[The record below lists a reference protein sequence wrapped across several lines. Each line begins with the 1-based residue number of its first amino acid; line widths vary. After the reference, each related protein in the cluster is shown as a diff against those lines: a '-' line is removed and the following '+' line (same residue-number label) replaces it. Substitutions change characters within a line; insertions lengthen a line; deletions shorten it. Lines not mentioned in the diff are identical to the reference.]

1 MHFFRSKAVR
11 VAFFFFYFCLAVTP
25 CFGLSEA
32 DLSPSQIED
41 STRADD
47 LSATSPVSEDYSVD
61 GLSAKASDGGSPLL
75 GDRCSLGLAASGNS
89 GSVRYKFVWEQ
100 GGWSRWGTIRQ
111 LGPEASCDWV
121 PEVAGDVNI
130 LVDAVD
136 SAGNVRTWR
145 FPVRVD
151 ACRLSVSGGDTLEWS
166 GGMKVNISAAAA
178 PGAKIKFLWERGSW
192 SKWGVIQ
199 AASESAACTWA
210 PPSSG
215 SYTLYADV
223 TVGGLTSTSRLPVRI
238 SEDYSVDGLS
248 AKASDGGS
256 PLLGDRC
263 SLGLAASGNSGS
275 VRYKFV
281 WEQGGWSRW
290 GTIRQL
296 GPEASCDWV
305 PEVAGDVN
313 ILVDAVDSAGNVRT
327 WRFPVRVDACRL
339 SVSGGDTLEWSG
351 GMKVNI
357 SAAAAPGAKIKFLWE
372 RGSWSKWGVI
382 QAASESAA
390 CTWAPP
396 SSGSYTLY
404 ADVTVGGLTSTSR
417 LPVRISED
425 YSVDGLSAKAS
436 DGGSPLLGDRCSL
449 GLAASGNSGSV
460 RYKFV
465 WEQGGWSR
473 WGTIRQLG
481 PEASCDWVPEVAGD
495 VNILVDAVDS
505 AGNVRTW
512 RFPVRVE
519 RNLSNFT
526 SIDLKS
532 DSSNLCVGDTLSITP
547 RITIRKNNQ
556 ISYKYVWMR
565 NNWAEWGVIDSG
577 RGKSSI
583 DWRVDKSGVVTVFV
597 DVIDEANDQTMTSKT
612 ECSIGSE
619 KWNYESLSSSATLVR
634 PNESTEIDARCS
646 GDINYLQYKFVWNK
660 NNWADWGVAQ
670 QGTSSHLQ
678 WAPKDAG
685 DYELICDVSGSDGVV
700 QTKRTIISCWD
711 FSRITAISTDGNNSW
726 GVRADLGTLAA
737 EKSGQ
742 FQFKFVWA
750 KSDWSKWGV
759 LKEFS
764 SVNDAYFNPS
774 ALGLQDGYYDLYCD
788 VLLPDGTLQSKSTQ
802 IYYSPFGSSTVLGV
816 SRIGL
821 VTWLT
826 THQFDG
832 YYLGTRYSGGFSYD
846 SCLYPKGAPRWD
858 GYTGM
863 NCTGFVAHAYA
874 AVGGDVNRIAQN
886 NNHSPWAGGPGGGG
900 YINAWRWYGYARD
913 LGCKMYEFRTVQDML
928 NSGYAQKGDIIF
940 FKTDGSID
948 CHIGFFWGDNPHDN
962 KMWHQILPGNL
973 IGPCFN
979 NANKGEVR
987 QSVVLI
993 K

>member
-32 DLSPSQIED
+32 GLSPSQIED

-166 GGMKVNISAAAA
+166 GGMKVDISAAAA

-199 AASESAACTWA
+199 AASESAACTWT

-327 WRFPVRVDACRL
+327 
-339 SVSGGDTLEWSG
+339 
-351 GMKVNI
+351 
-357 SAAAAPGAKIKFLWE
+357 
-372 RGSWSKWGVI
+372 
-382 QAASESAA
+382 
-390 CTWAPP
+390 
-396 SSGSYTLY
+396 
-404 ADVTVGGLTSTSR
+404 
-417 LPVRISED
+417 
-425 YSVDGLSAKAS
+425 
-436 DGGSPLLGDRCSL
+436 
-449 GLAASGNSGSV
+449 
-460 RYKFV
+460 
-465 WEQGGWSR
+465 
-473 WGTIRQLG
+473 
-481 PEASCDWVPEVAGD
+481 
-495 VNILVDAVDS
+495 
-505 AGNVRTW
+505 
-512 RFPVRVE
+512 
-519 RNLSNFT
+519 
-526 SIDLKS
+526 
-532 DSSNLCVGDTLSITP
+532 
-547 RITIRKNNQ
+547 
-556 ISYKYVWMR
+556 
-565 NNWAEWGVIDSG
+565 
-577 RGKSSI
+577 
-583 DWRVDKSGVVTVFV
+583 
-597 DVIDEANDQTMTSKT
+597 
-612 ECSIGSE
+612 
-619 KWNYESLSSSATLVR
+619 
-634 PNESTEIDARCS
+634 
-646 GDINYLQYKFVWNK
+646 
-660 NNWADWGVAQ
+660 
-670 QGTSSHLQ
+670 
-678 WAPKDAG
+678 
-685 DYELICDVSGSDGVV
+685 
-700 QTKRTIISCWD
+700 
-711 FSRITAISTDGNNSW
+711 
-726 GVRADLGTLAA
+726 
-737 EKSGQ
+737 
-742 FQFKFVWA
+742 
-750 KSDWSKWGV
+750 
-759 LKEFS
+759 
-764 SVNDAYFNPS
+764 
-774 ALGLQDGYYDLYCD
+774 
-788 VLLPDGTLQSKSTQ
+788 
-802 IYYSPFGSSTVLGV
+802 
-816 SRIGL
+816 
-821 VTWLT
+821 
-826 THQFDG
+826 
-832 YYLGTRYSGGFSYD
+832 
-846 SCLYPKGAPRWD
+846 
-858 GYTGM
+858 
-863 NCTGFVAHAYA
+863 
-874 AVGGDVNRIAQN
+874 
-886 NNHSPWAGGPGGGG
+886 
-900 YINAWRWYGYARD
+900 
-913 LGCKMYEFRTVQDML
+913 
-928 NSGYAQKGDIIF
+928 
-940 FKTDGSID
+940 
-948 CHIGFFWGDNPHDN
+948 
-962 KMWHQILPGNL
+962 
-973 IGPCFN
+973 
-979 NANKGEVR
+979 
-987 QSVVLI
+987 
-993 K
+993 